1 MSDPVSVKYSDAL
14 SYIMPPALNV
24 AGKAV
29 VFCELPGFYA
39 DFLSMQHRIIRAS
52 VPLME
57 EALRQCLVLQ
67 EADERMSLLAEYFRL
82 HIQEEQSHDE
92 WLLQDLESI
101 EYDRKT
107 LLAEMPSGPIASL
120 VGSQYYWIRH
130 HHPLALLGYI
140 GVLEGA
146 PPTNAYIHKLQ
157 RATGFPQTAFRTFIK
172 HGELD
177 PGHKEEL
184 SHLLDTL
191 SLNERELDMVI
202 ISAAHTV
209 VHLVNVH
216 EELYGNYEGGRSQQA
231 SIAA

>member
-1 MSDPVSVKYSDAL
+1 MTNPVSRKFDSAL
-14 SYIMPPALNV
+14 SYVMPPVLV
-24 AGKAV
+24 IAGKV
-29 VFCELPGFYA
+29 ISFCKLPGFYG

-52 VPLME
+52 VPLMQ
-57 EALRQCLVLQ
+57 EALRQCLVIQ
-67 EADERMSLLAEYFRL
+67 ETDERMSLLAEYFRL
-82 HIQEEQSHDE
+82 HIQEEQGHDE

-101 EYDRKT
+101 GYDRKS
-107 LLAEMPSGPIASL
+107 LLAGMPSGTIASL

-146 PPTNAYIHKLQ
+146 PPTDAYIHKLQ
-157 RATGFPQTAFRTFIK
+157 RATGFPPVAFRTLAK

-184 SHLLDTL
+184 GHLLDTL
-191 SLNERELDMVI
+191 CLDEQELDMVI

-209 VHLVNVH
+209 VNLVNVH
-216 EELYGNYEGGRSQQA
+216 EELYGSYKGGDSRQS
-231 SIAA
+231 SVAA